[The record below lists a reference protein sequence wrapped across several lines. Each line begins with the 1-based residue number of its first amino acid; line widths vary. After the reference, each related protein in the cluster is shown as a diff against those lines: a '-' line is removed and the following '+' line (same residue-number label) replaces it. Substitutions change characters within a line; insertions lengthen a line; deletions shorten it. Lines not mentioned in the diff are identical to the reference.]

1 MRLLAVTVIG
11 PDRPGI
17 ITAVTGVL
25 AGLGGNLE
33 DSTMTL
39 LRGHFAMM
47 LLAACAADPAEVES
61 ALAPVAD
68 RFGLVASVREVPEEP
83 EAAAEGQHVVLRV
96 HGADRPGIVSAM
108 TRVLA
113 DEGGNITDLTTRLTG
128 RLYVLVAEADLP
140 AGVDLSEVQRR
151 LSARA
156 EELGVDA
163 ALHPADEDVL

>member
-17 ITAVTGVL
+17 ITAVTGAL

-61 ALAPVAD
+61 ALAPVA
-68 RFGLVASVREVPEEP
+68 
-83 EAAAEGQHVVLRV
+83 
-96 HGADRPGIVSAM
+96 
-108 TRVLA
+108 
-113 DEGGNITDLTTRLTG
+113 
-128 RLYVLVAEADLP
+128 
-140 AGVDLSEVQRR
+140 
-151 LSARA
+151 
-156 EELGVDA
+156 
-163 ALHPADEDVL
+163 